1 MAEPRL
7 LHACQRG
14 RRRPVSVGGCAG
26 APAGGRRSRWRRPSL
41 RLGCCGGGKLSTRC
55 GGGHRGRGR
64 FRRPQTSRRAGC
76 STFVAEI
83 KRQTSIR
90 RWGGLGYG
98 RTQRLAMAPG
108 GCLGACTRRAA
119 GRGHARPNLGH
130 SCPPEAPRA
139 CPGAAWEGGR
149 RWGAA

>member
-1 MAEPRL
+1 MHINNRFIPREHTAPKRRRENGYTCTHYIHTPRRGDTLEGRAMAEPRL

-14 RRRPVSVGGCAG
+14 RWRPVNVGGCAG

-41 RLGCCGGGKLSTRC
+41 RLGGCGGGELSTRC
-55 GGGHRGRGR
+55 GSGHIAAVGDVGAPKPAVTPDVVP
-64 FRRPQTSRRAGC
+64 FL
-76 STFVAEI
+76 AEI

-108 GCLGACTRRAA
+108 VA
-119 GRGHARPNLGH
+119 
-130 SCPPEAPRA
+130 
-139 CPGAAWEGGR
+139 
-149 RWGAA
+149 